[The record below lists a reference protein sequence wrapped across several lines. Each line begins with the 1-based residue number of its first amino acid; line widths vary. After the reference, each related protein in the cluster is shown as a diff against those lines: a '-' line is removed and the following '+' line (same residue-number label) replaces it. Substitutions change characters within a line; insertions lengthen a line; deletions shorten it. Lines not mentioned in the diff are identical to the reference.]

1 MKELLEVIAKNLVDN
16 PDHVTVTEVKG
27 ERSIILE
34 LKVAPD
40 DMGKVIGKQGRIAK
54 AIRTVVKAAAIHED
68 KRIVVE
74 IVQ

>member
-1 MKELLEVIAKNLVDN
+1 MKELLEVIARNLVDN
-16 PDHVTVTEVKG
+16 PDAVTVSEVKG

-34 LKVAPD
+34 LKVAPE
-40 DMGKVIGKQGRIAK
+40 DMGKVIGKQGRNAK